1 MNMTERIMTM
11 ETEHLSNIFGQFD
24 SHVKKIEKTLG
35 VTVIVRDNLVKFIGN
50 DNACSNAQLIFKQ
63 LYELSKRGN
72 EITDQTVNYEL
83 SLILEKQDPSA
94 IVTLDGDI
102 ICHTI
107 QGKPVKPKTIGQKKS
122 SMAAI
127 ETSYHSTMLFG
138 STSLTMAS

>member
-72 EITDQTVNYEL
+72 EITL
-83 SLILEKQDPSA
+83 
-94 IVTLDGDI
+94 
-102 ICHTI
+102 
-107 QGKPVKPKTIGQKKS
+107 
-122 SMAAI
+122 
-127 ETSYHSTMLFG
+127 
-138 STSLTMAS
+138 